1 MFKYKSHAEIK
12 AMTDAELEAYTAAK
26 KVHEDELQAKAIE
39 DAVKKAKDEAKVDSD
54 AAIKKAIDDANLAQK
69 KITDDALEQIGK
81 LKEQVSTN
89 DGHKEGTIVAFF
101 KKNITDQKAI
111 DGDNLGGIDNRNYSA
126 KHTIKA
132 AALMTT
138 ADVLPNVA
146 GGFSPLF
153 GNYID
158 YEIGHLPLPAMIFMD
173 LITVRNAPGTEN
185 IYFSD
190 RVNIQGDAAF
200 IAEGTLKPLVSA
212 QWQTTSKKTKEV
224 ALRWKQ
230 SKRLMAHAP
239 SVIADFA
246 ERANEF
252 MEQKVDDEILEG
264 VDDATNFDGLQAYGT
279 AFIVPTDL
287 AAYYSFAN
295 IFDVI
300 MACASQIR
308 IANFKGDITAT
319 LNTVWMAKMQGV
331 KDSLGNYII
340 PPFVTKDGQNVG
352 EVSVKFSNKIDK
364 GDIVV
369 GVLKN
374 YNLVVAE
381 NVSYDEGYENDD
393 FSKNLV
399 SKKLE
404 AFMGSYVKLSNNGSI
419 IYDQIATILT
429 AIEIP
434 AV

>member
-1 MFKYKSHAEIK
+1 MFKYL
-12 AMTDAELEAYTAAK
+12 TQAELSKMDEAAVDEYMVK
-26 KVHEDELQAKAIE
+26 KKAHEDDLNQKAI
-39 DAVKKAKDEAKVDSD
+39 DKAVKAAKDEAK
-54 AAIKKAIDDANLAQK
+54 IEAQK
-69 KITDDALEQIGK
+69 LIDAEKIEAKKVTDDLLEQVGK
-81 LKEQVSTN
+81 LKEDSN
-89 DGHKEGTIVAFF
+89 NGTGGNKKGVICEFF
-101 KKNITDQKAI
+101 KKSIEEAGATD
-111 DGDNLGGIDNRNYSA
+111 GNNLGKMGNANYSG
-126 KHTIKA
+126 KTTIKA

-158 YEIGHLPLPAMIFMD
+158 YEIGHLPLPNMIFMG
-173 LITVRNAPGTEN
+173 LVTVRNAPGTET
-185 IYFSD
+185 IWFSD
-190 RVNIQGDAAF
+190 RVNVQGDAAF

-212 QWQTTSKKTKEV
+212 QWQTTSKPMKEV

-239 SVIADFA
+239 SVIIDFA

-252 MEQKVDDEILEG
+252 MEQKFDDEILEG
-264 VDDATNFDGLQAYGT
+264 VESGTDFDGLQANGT
-279 AFIVPTDL
+279 AFIVPGAL
-287 AAYYSFAN
+287 ANYYPFAS
-295 IFDVI
+295 IYDVI

-308 IANFKGDITAT
+308 IANFKGDITAS
-319 LNTVWMAKMQGV
+319 LNTVWQAKMQGV
-331 KDSLGNYII
+331 KNTLGDYII
-340 PPFVTKDGQNVG
+340 PPFVTKDGLNVG
-352 EVSVKFSNKIDK
+352 EVKVTFSNKVDEA
-364 GDIVV
+364 DIVV

-374 YNLVVAE
+374 FNLVIAE

-404 AFMGSYVKLSNNGSI
+404 AFAGSYVKLSNAGSI

-429 AIEIP
+429 AIEIT

>member
-1 MFKYKSHAEIK
+1 MFKYKTNAQLK
-12 AMTDAELEAYTAAK
+12 AMTEAELDEYSAAK
-26 KVHEDELQAKAIE
+26 KIHEDELQAKAIKAAV
-39 DAVKKAKDEAKVDSD
+39 DAVKTEAETAAKKLVDEAV
-54 AAIKKAIDDANLAQK
+54 AAQK

-81 LKEQVSTN
+81 LKEQQ
-89 DGHKEGTIVAFF
+89 GEGENKKTGMIVKFF
-101 KKNITDQKAI
+101 KDNIAEQKAI
-111 DGDNLGGIDNRNYSA
+111 DGNNLGGIDKSSYSA
-126 KHTIKA
+126 KTTIKA

-158 YEIGHLPLPAMIFMD
+158 YEIGHLPLPNMIFMA
-173 LITVRNAPGTEN
+173 LVTVRNAPGTET
-185 IYFSD
+185 IWFSD

-212 QWQTTSKKTKEV
+212 QWQTTSKPMKEV

-252 MEQKVDDEILEG
+252 MEQKVDTEIISG
-264 VDDATNFDGLQAYGT
+264 VNSATDFDGLQANGVP
-279 AFIVPTDL
+279 FIVPADL
-287 AAYYSFAN
+287 ANYYQFAN
-295 IFDVI
+295 IYDVI

-308 IANFKGDITAT
+308 IANFQGDITAT
-319 LNTVWMAKMQGV
+319 LNTVWQAKMQGV
-331 KDSLGNYII
+331 KSTFGEYII
-340 PPFVTKDGQNVG
+340 PPFVTKDGTNVG
-352 EVSVKFSNKIDK
+352 EVLVKFSNKVAKDHIL
-364 GDIVV
+364 V
-369 GVLKN
+369 GILKN

-404 AFMGSYVKLSNNGSI
+404 AFMGSYVKLSNSGSI
-419 IYDQIATILT
+419 IYDAIATIQT
-429 AIEIP
+429 AI
-434 AV
+434 AAA

>member
-1 MFKYKSHAEIK
+1 MFKYKTQKQLAEMDE
-12 AMTDAELEAYTAAK
+12 AAVDAYMAEK
-26 KVHEDELQAKAIE
+26 KIHEDGLQAKAIK
-39 DAVKKAKDEAKVDSD
+39 DAVD
-54 AAIKKAIDDANLAQK
+54 AAEIKAAAAAKKLVDQAVAAQK
-69 KITDDALEQIGK
+69 TITDDALEQIGK
-81 LKEQVSTN
+81 LKEQASEGN
-89 DGHKEGTIVAFF
+89 ARKEGTIVKFF
-101 KKNITDQKAI
+101 KDNIAEQKAI
-111 DGDNLGGIDNRNYSA
+111 DGDHLGEIGNRNYSA
-126 KHTIKA
+126 KTTIKA

-138 ADVLPNVA
+138 ANVLPNVA

-158 YEIGHLPLPAMIFMD
+158 YEIGHLPLPDMIFMD

-190 RVNIQGDAAF
+190 RINIEGDAAF
-200 IAEGTLKPLVSA
+200 IAEGSLKPLVDA
-212 QWQTTSKKTKEV
+212 EWQTTSKKTKEV

-252 MEQKVDDEILEG
+252 MEQKVDDEILAG
-264 VDDATNFDGLQAYGT
+264 VDSSTDFDGLQAYGT
-279 AFIVPTDL
+279 AFIVPSDL
-287 AAYYSFAN
+287 AAYYAFAN
-295 IFDVI
+295 IYDVI

-308 IANFKGDITAT
+308 IANFKGAITAT

-331 KDSLGNYII
+331 KDALGNYII

-352 EVSVKFSNKIDK
+352 EVVVKFSNKIDK
-364 GDIVV
+364 ADIVV
-369 GVLKN
+369 GILKN

-381 NVSYDEGYENDD
+381 NIAYDEGYENDD

-404 AFMGSYVKLSNNGSI
+404 GFMGSYVKLSNAGSI
-419 IYDQIATILT
+419 IYDQISTILT

>member
-1 MFKYKSHAEIK
+1 MFKYKTKAEID
-12 AMTDAELEAYTAAK
+12 ALTDAQLETYMAEKKTHEDGLRAKEIKDAVDAAKTEMQTAADAAAK
-26 KVHEDELQAKAIE
+26 KLV
-39 DAVKKAKDEAKVDSD
+39 DEAV
-54 AAIKKAIDDANLAQK
+54 AAQK

-81 LKEQVSTN
+81 LKEQQVEGKSRT
-89 DGHKEGTIVAFF
+89 EGTMVKFF
-101 KKNITDQKAI
+101 KESIAEAKAI
-111 DGDNLGGIDNRNYSA
+111 DGDNLGAMDNRNYS
-126 KHTIKA
+126 KRTTIKA

-173 LITVRNAPGTEN
+173 LVTVKSAPGTEN

-200 IAEGTLKPLVSA
+200 IAEGTTKPLVSA
-212 QWQTTSKKTKEV
+212 QWQTTSKKTCEV

-264 VDDATNFDGLQAYGT
+264 VSSATDFDGLQAVGT
-279 AFIVPTDL
+279 AFIVPGDL
-287 AAYYSFAN
+287 AAYYTFAS
-295 IFDVI
+295 IYDVI

-308 IANFKGDITAT
+308 IANFKGNITAT
-319 LNTVWMAKMQGV
+319 LNTVWQAKMQGV
-331 KDSLGNYII
+331 KDALGNYII
-340 PPFVTKDGQNVG
+340 PPFVTKDGLNVG
-352 EVSVKFSNKIDK
+352 EVAVKFSNKVNAA
-364 GDIVV
+364 DIVV

-404 AFMGSYVKLSNNGSI
+404 AFMGSYVKLSNAGSI

-429 AIEIP
+429 AIEVP

>member
-1 MFKYKSHAEIK
+1 MFKYKTNAELK
-12 AMTDAELEAYTAAK
+12 AMTEAELDAYSTAK
-26 KVHEDELQAKAIE
+26 KTYEDELQ
-39 DAVKKAKDEAKVDSD
+39 
-54 AAIKKAIDDANLAQK
+54 KKAIDEAVKTATENAEKKAKELVDAAVAEQK
-69 KITDDALEQIGK
+69 KVTDDALEQIGK
-81 LKEQVSTN
+81 LKEDSRT
-89 DGHKEGTIVAFF
+89 GEGKKEGIVIPFF
-101 KKNITDQKAI
+101 KKNAED
-111 DGDNLGGIDNRNYSA
+111 YA
-126 KHTIKA
+126 KNPENKQYQASTTIKA

-138 ADVLPNVA
+138 ANILPNVA

-158 YEIGHLPLPAMIFMD
+158 YEIGHLPLPNMIFLD
-173 LITVRNAPGTEN
+173 LVTVRNAPGTEN
-185 IYFSD
+185 IYYSD
-190 RVNIQGDAAF
+190 RVNVQGDAAF
-200 IAEGTLKPLVSA
+200 IEEGTLKPLVDA
-212 QWQTTSKKTKEV
+212 QWQTTSKKTCEV

-246 ERANEF
+246 ERANQF
-252 MEQKVDDEILEG
+252 MEQKVDDEILDG
-264 VDDATNFDGLQAYGT
+264 VESATDFNGLKAVGVP
-279 AFIVPTDL
+279 FIVPSLL
-287 AAYYSFAN
+287 ANYYTFAS
-295 IFDVI
+295 IYDVI

-319 LNTVWMAKMQGV
+319 LNTVWQAKMQGV

-340 PPFVTKDGQNVG
+340 PPFVSKDGLNVG
-352 EVSVKFSNKIDK
+352 EVAVKFSNKVDP
-364 GDIVV
+364 GDIVC
-369 GVLKN
+369 GILKN

-404 AFMGSYVKLSNNGSI
+404 AFMGSYVKASNSGSI
-419 IYDQIATILT
+419 IHDQIATILT
-429 AIEIP
+429 AIEVA

>member
-1 MFKYKSHAEIK
+1 MFKYK
-12 AMTDAELEAYTAAK
+12 TQAELAKMDEAAVDAYMVAK
-26 KVHEDELQAKAIE
+26 KEYEDDLNQKAI
-39 DAVKKAKDEAKVDSD
+39 DKAVKAAKDEAKLETD
-54 AAIKKAIDDANLAQK
+54 AAIKKLEDAQK
-69 KITDDALEQIGK
+69 AITDDALQQIGK
-81 LKEQVSTN
+81 LKEQVVTEK
-89 DGHKEGTIVAFF
+89 GHKEGTIVKFF
-101 KKNITDQKAI
+101 KDGITEAKATGGSDSELGTI
-111 DGDNLGGIDNRNYSA
+111 GDRNYSR
-126 KHTIKA
+126 KTTIKA

-138 ADVLPNVA
+138 ADVLPNVD

-173 LITVRNAPGTEN
+173 LVTVRSAPGTEN

-252 MEQKVDDEILEG
+252 MEQKIDDEILLG
-264 VDDATNFDGLQAYGT
+264 VDSDTDFDGLQANGT
-279 AFIVPTDL
+279 AFIVPADL
-287 AAYYSFAN
+287 AAYYTFAT
-295 IFDVI
+295 IYDAI
-300 MACASQIR
+300 MACGSQIR
-308 IANFKGDITAT
+308 IANFKGDLTAT
-319 LNTVWMAKMQGV
+319 LNTVWQAKMQGV
-331 KDSLGNYII
+331 KDALGNYII
-340 PPFVTKDGQNVG
+340 PPFVTKDGMTVG
-352 EVSVKFSNKIDK
+352 EIKVAFSNKIDK
-364 GDIVV
+364 ADIIV

-374 YNLVVAE
+374 YNLVIAE
-381 NVSYDEGYENDD
+381 NISYDEGYENTD
-393 FSKNLV
+393 FSDNLV

-404 AFMGSYVKLSNNGSI
+404 AYAGSYVKLSNAGSI

-429 AIEIP
+429 AIEVP

>member
-1 MFKYKSHAEIK
+1 MFKYK
-12 AMTDAELEAYTAAK
+12 TQAELAKMDEAAVDAYMVAK
-26 KVHEDELQAKAIE
+26 KEHEDDLNQ
-39 DAVKKAKDEAKVDSD
+39 
-54 AAIKKAIDDANLAQK
+54 KAIDKAVKEAKEDAKTEAKKLVDEAVAAQK
-69 KITDDALEQIGK
+69 KVTDDALEQIGK
-81 LKEQVSTN
+81 LKEQVVTEK
-89 DGHKEGTIVAFF
+89 GHKEGTIVKFF
-101 KKNITDQKAI
+101 KENIAEAKAI
-111 DGDNLGGIDNRNYSA
+111 DGDNLGAIGERNYS
-126 KHTIKA
+126 KRTTIKA

-138 ADVLPNVA
+138 ANVLPNVD

-158 YEIGHLPLPAMIFMD
+158 YEIGHLPLPNMIFMD
-173 LITVRNAPGTEN
+173 LVTVRSAPGTEN

-212 QWQTTSKKTKEV
+212 SWQTTSKKTKEV
-224 ALRWKQ
+224 ALYWKQ

-252 MEQKVDDEILEG
+252 MEQKVDDEILLG
-264 VDDATNFDGLQAYGT
+264 VDSDTDFDGLQSNGT
-279 AFIVPTDL
+279 AFIVPADL
-287 AAYYSFAN
+287 AAYYTFAS
-295 IFDVI
+295 IYDVI

-319 LNTVWMAKMQGV
+319 LNTVWQAKMQGV
-331 KDSLGNYII
+331 KDALGNYII
-340 PPFVTKDGQNVG
+340 PPFVTKDGLNVG
-352 EVSVKFSNKIDK
+352 EVAVKFSNKIDK
-364 GDIVV
+364 ADIIV

-381 NVSYDEGYENDD
+381 NISYDEGYENQD
-393 FSKNLV
+393 FSMNLV

-404 AFMGSYVKLSNNGSI
+404 AFMGSYVKLSNAGSI
-419 IYDQIATILT
+419 IYDQIATIFT
-429 AIEIP
+429 AIEVP

>member
-1 MFKYKSHAEIK
+1 MFKYKTQAELAKMDEAAVDAYMVAKKEHEDDLNQK
-12 AMTDAELEAYTAAK
+12 AIDKAVKAALEDAEMTAK
-26 KVHEDELQAKAIE
+26 KLVE
-39 DAVKKAKDEAKVDSD
+39 DAVS
-54 AAIKKAIDDANLAQK
+54 AQK
-69 KITDDALEQIGK
+69 KVTDDALQQISK
-81 LKEQVSTN
+81 LKEQITTH
-89 DGHKEGTIVAFF
+89 DGHKEGTVVAFF
-101 KKNITDQKAI
+101 KKNIAEQKAI
-111 DGDNLGGIDNRNYSA
+111 DGDNLGGMGDRNYSA

-138 ADVLPNVA
+138 ADVLPNVD

-173 LITVRNAPGTEN
+173 LVTVKSAPGTEN

-200 IAEGTLKPLVSA
+200 IAEGTTKPLVSA
-212 QWQTTSKKTKEV
+212 QWQTTSKKTCEV

-264 VDDATNFDGLQAYGT
+264 VSSATDFDGLQAVGT
-279 AFIVPTDL
+279 AFIVPGDL
-287 AAYYSFAN
+287 AAYYTFAS
-295 IFDVI
+295 IYDVI

-308 IANFKGDITAT
+308 IANFKGNITAT
-319 LNTVWMAKMQGV
+319 LNTVWQAKMQGV
-331 KDSLGNYII
+331 KDALGNYII
-340 PPFVTKDGQNVG
+340 PPFVTKDGLNVG
-352 EVSVKFSNKIDK
+352 EVAVKFSNKVDPA
-364 GDIVV
+364 DIVV

-404 AFMGSYVKLSNNGSI
+404 AFMGSYVKLSNAGSI

-429 AIEIP
+429 AIEVP

>member
-1 MFKYKSHAEIK
+1 MFKYKTQKELT
-12 AMTDAELEAYTAAK
+12 AMDEAAVDVYMAAK
-26 KVHEDELQAKAIE
+26 KVHEDELQAKAIK
-39 DAVKKAKDEAKVDSD
+39 DAVD
-54 AAIKKAIDDANLAQK
+54 AAKSEAETAAKKLVDDAVAAQK

-81 LKEQVSTN
+81 LKEQVTSEN
-89 DGHKEGTIVAFF
+89 SHKEGTVVAFF
-101 KKNITDQKAI
+101 KKNIAEQKAV
-111 DGDNLGGIDNRNYSA
+111 DGDNLGGIGDRNYSA

-158 YEIGHLPLPAMIFMD
+158 YEIGHLPLPNMIFMD
-173 LITVRNAPGTEN
+173 LVTVRNAPGTEN

-200 IAEGTLKPLVSA
+200 ILEGGLKPLVSA

-252 MEQKVDDEILEG
+252 MEQKMDDKILGG
-264 VDDATNFDGLQAYGT
+264 VDSATEFDGLIANGT
-279 AFIVPTDL
+279 AFIVPADL
-287 AAYYSFAN
+287 AAYYIFAN
-295 IFDVI
+295 IYDVI

-308 IANFKGDITAT
+308 IANFKGDLTAT

-331 KDSLGNYII
+331 KDQLGNYII
-340 PPFVTKDGQNVG
+340 PPFVTKDGLNVG
-352 EVSVKFSNKIDK
+352 EVKVAFSNKIDK
-364 GDIVV
+364 EDIIV

-404 AFMGSYVKLSNNGSI
+404 AYAGSYVKLSNAGSI

-434 AV
+434 VV

>member
-12 AMTDAELEAYTAAK
+12 AMTDAELETYTAAK

-89 DGHKEGTIVAFF
+89 DGHKEGTIVTFF

-111 DGDNLGGIDNRNYSA
+111 DGDNLGGINDRAYSA

-190 RVNIQGDAAF
+190 RVNVQGDAAF
-200 IAEGTLKPLVSA
+200 IGEGTLKPLVSA

-264 VDDATNFDGLQAYGT
+264 VDDANNFDGLQAYGT
-279 AFIVPTDL
+279 AFIVPADL
-287 AAYYSFAN
+287 AAYYTFAN

-308 IANFKGDITAT
+308 IANFKGNITAT
-319 LNTVWMAKMQGV
+319 LNTVWAAKMQGV
-331 KDSLGNYII
+331 KDALGNYII

-352 EVSVKFSNKIDK
+352 EVTVKFSNKILK
-364 GDIVV
+364 ADIVV
-369 GVLKN
+369 GILKN

-381 NVSYDEGYENDD
+381 NISYDEGYENDD

-404 AFMGSYVKLSNNGSI
+404 AFMGSYVKLSNSGSI
-419 IYDQIATILT
+419 IHDQIATILT
-429 AIEIP
+429 AIEVP